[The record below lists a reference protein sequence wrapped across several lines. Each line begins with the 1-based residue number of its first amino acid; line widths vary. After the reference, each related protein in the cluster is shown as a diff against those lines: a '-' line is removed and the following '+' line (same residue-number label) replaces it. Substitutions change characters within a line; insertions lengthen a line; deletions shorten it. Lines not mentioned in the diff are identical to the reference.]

1 MENKHDGLPLKFD
14 TWAQLLRQFKDVHSG
29 VNVCQ
34 YTEYLPDGTEKVY
47 RFTLNEIK
55 SHALDELLECVNGFI
70 HNDGYLGMDGY
81 VEAAIY
87 IDREFISNPSR

>member
-1 MENKHDGLPLKFD
+1 MESKHEELPLKFN

-34 YTEYLPDGTEKVY
+34 FTEHLPDGTEKVY
-47 RFTLNEIK
+47 RFTLHEIK
-55 SHALDELLECVNGFI
+55 SHALDELLDCVGDFI
-70 HNDGYLGMDGY
+70 TNEGYLGMDGY

-87 IDREFISNPSR
+87 IDREFISNPS